1 MKSRPVAGGSTN
13 ERDEYMNEQE
23 GLEVGGGFAVCMA
36 VMLVG
41 LGYILGTL

>member
-1 MKSRPVAGGSTN
+1 M
-13 ERDEYMNEQE
+13 DQE
-23 GLEVGGGFAVCMA
+23 ELEVGGAFVVCMA